1 MTQLSARITDE
12 LAIALDAAARQNDL
26 STDEIVQQALI
37 HHLEDLEDISIA
49 LERLDDPSDLTL
61 DWNQVKS
68 ELLDSDKE

>member
-1 MTQLSARITDE
+1 MTQLSARIPDE

-26 STDEIVQQALI
+26 STDEIVQQALE

>member
-1 MTQLSARITDE
+1 MIQLSARIPDE

-26 STDEIVQQALI
+26 STDEIVQQALE
-37 HHLEDLEDISIA
+37 HHLEDLEDIGIA
-49 LERLDDPSDLTL
+49 LERLDDPSDLAL

>member
-1 MTQLSARITDE
+1 MTQLSALIPDE

-26 STDEIVQQALI
+26 STDEIVQQALE